1 MRRMPHEIMAIRG
14 FPLAIS
20 ILILC
25 VVANV
30 ERTTFIVEPVYD
42 CHVDRCIVHLNS
54 IKAADNR
61 MASFVLELIFG
72 EKGGTVYHLLDAR
85 YVVEAVRLFNR
96 VD

>member
-1 MRRMPHEIMAIRG
+1 
-14 FPLAIS
+14 
-20 ILILC
+20 
-25 VVANV
+25 
-30 ERTTFIVEPVYD
+30 
-42 CHVDRCIVHLNS
+42 
-54 IKAADNR
+54 

>member
-1 MRRMPHEIMAIRG
+1 M
-14 FPLAIS
+14 
-20 ILILC
+20 
-25 VVANV
+25 
-30 ERTTFIVEPVYD
+30 
-42 CHVDRCIVHLNS
+42 HLNS